1 MVMQAT
7 TDHGNKRKQR
17 FFLAVIFVVV
27 ATFLFSFLSF
37 QEQLDASIAK
47 SAENWLVELLNS
59 YGSVM
64 ELEINRKDGPS
75 IEKIQET
82 VSQYRYSV
90 LGQQGCL
97 LLTDNEGGL
106 LLSTYGNNIMPTYRN
121 LFDYLDGVT
130 DLERGSAETVRQDMK
145 LSMSGSIVFSAGG
158 MKVIMAYAPT
168 EGNHFIF
175 SMIPYAA
182 IDQQVAEISKDVY
195 HVLCGLFTAFILV
208 VAYVLYRNK
217 QQVRILHEQQERVR
231 SSEARYKLISQR
243 SNDIIFEY
251 DLLTGYVVYCE
262 NFDLLLSPTL
272 QGGDLSHKI
281 VTSGIVQPEDAGKFR
296 DALRLVMSEQRYAET
311 TLRAKGVDDC
321 YRWYQMS
328 LACILDEKGNP
339 WRVVA
344 RARDVDKQKREEE
357 RLQEKASRDPL
368 TKLLNKMATRK

>member
-1 MVMQAT
+1 M
-7 TDHGNKRKQR
+7 
-17 FFLAVIFVVV
+17 VV

-158 MKVIMAYAPT
+158 MKVIMAY
-168 EGNHFIF
+168 
-175 SMIPYAA
+175 
-182 IDQQVAEISKDVY
+182 
-195 HVLCGLFTAFILV
+195 
-208 VAYVLYRNK
+208 
-217 QQVRILHEQQERVR
+217 
-231 SSEARYKLISQR
+231 
-243 SNDIIFEY
+243 
-251 DLLTGYVVYCE
+251 
-262 NFDLLLSPTL
+262 
-272 QGGDLSHKI
+272 
-281 VTSGIVQPEDAGKFR
+281 
-296 DALRLVMSEQRYAET
+296 
-311 TLRAKGVDDC
+311 
-321 YRWYQMS
+321 
-328 LACILDEKGNP
+328 
-339 WRVVA
+339 
-344 RARDVDKQKREEE
+344 
-357 RLQEKASRDPL
+357 
-368 TKLLNKMATRK
+368 